1 MTDKMLTTYKRWVHK
16 QRRNEMQKQIEHS
29 LLKQNFRWQLQ
40 RQSMVFKSSMY
51 LVRRM
56 LVIAYCFIQMQITKK
71 TKKTENVL
79 SANTITGYGNIILL
93 KRKIKIVD
101 GKLQRSKSSIFDAG
115 ETIISQKHV
124 KIVEYVRLMFAR
136 THTVICCIKKP
147 RKSRGIN
154 PHNPEKQEGE
164 SVESSHTSSM
174 AQN

>member
-1 MTDKMLTTYKRWVHK
+1 MKC
-16 QRRNEMQKQIEHS
+16 RNKIEHS
-29 LLKQNFRWQLQ
+29 LLRKQNFRWQLQ

-71 TKKTENVL
+71 TRKTENVL

-101 GKLQRSKSSIFDAG
+101 GKLQRSKSSIFHAG

-147 RKSRGIN
+147 RKSRGI
-154 PHNPEKQEGE
+154 K
-164 SVESSHTSSM
+164 SSQS
-174 AQN
+174 

>member
-1 MTDKMLTTYKRWVHK
+1 MLTTYKRWVHK

-29 LLKQNFRWQLQ
+29 LLRKQNFRWQLQ

>member
-1 MTDKMLTTYKRWVHK
+1 MLTTYKRWVHK